1 MGYRD
6 KEKDQK
12 GFGGGNHSRKTVLQE
27 QKGLIF
33 IFGCRIRKASSRSEY
48 RI

>member
-1 MGYRD
+1 MGYCG

-27 QKGLIF
+27 DLWL
-33 IFGCRIRKASSRSEY
+33 
-48 RI
+48 